1 MIWSISDLPG
11 NNGFMVNNS
20 ANIQPTDQRSIGV
33 EYSLKIKP
41 QRPKLMLFD
50 ISLINKWTT
59 IEQKVKCFEIH
70 VCICVHFTTRYIC
83 VSWTTRENPKLCVTL
98 GDALF
103 SWPPLTPPGSC
114 EISIMA
120 NSVLEV
126 DVTSACTS
134 IMYSNNKEDKDKSLW
149 SRIIKQSLFYATF
162 LSLTLTSNHKNYII
176 L

>member
-20 ANIQPTDQRSIGV
+20 ANIQPTDQRSMGV
-33 EYSLKIKP
+33 EYSLKTKP

-50 ISLINKWTT
+50 ILLIKKWTT
-59 IEQKVKCFEIH
+59 IKQKVKYFEIH
-70 VCICVHFTTRYIC
+70 VCIRVHFSTRYIC
-83 VSWTTRENPKLCVTL
+83 VSWSTRENPKLCATL
-98 GDALF
+98 ADALF
-103 SWPPLTPPGSC
+103 SWPHLSY
-114 EISIMA
+114 EISIVA

-134 IMYSNNKEDKDKSLW
+134 IMYSNNKEERDKSLW
-149 SRIIKQSLFYATF
+149 SRVLKQSLFYATF
-162 LSLTLTSNHKNYII
+162 LYLTLTSDHKNYII